1 MAALSEAAVLV
12 TDSGLSA
19 QASGALADH
28 VGELV
33 VVDPVDDDDRRPR
46 GGGRLVST
54 APVHLARGGV
64 SLVLADDDHGIPRI
78 VHWGAALGDLDDA
91 ALTGLA
97 QPGDPAPRG
106 RRTTAGA
113 RRASCP
119 TARVATPAPL
129 PWPASASAAP
139 PGR

>member
-19 QASGALADH
+19 QASGVLADH

-33 VVDPVDDDDRRPR
+33 LVDPVDDDDRRPR
-46 GGGRLVST
+46 GGGRLVSS

-64 SLVLADDDHGIPRI
+64 SLVLAARRPRHPSI

-91 ALTGLA
+91 ALTELGGGPATRRLA
-97 QPGDPAPRG
+97 VVV
-106 RRTTAGA
+106 RRPGA

-119 TARVATPAPL
+119 TARVASPAPL
-129 PWPASASAAP
+129 P
-139 PGR
+139 